1 MIKSAKIFIRAI
13 PSVLLFE
20 ILYKLMITA
29 LALPALTHLLRWA
42 IDISGVGYIT
52 SENLFQFL
60 TYPASLALILLIL
73 IICSVLSLAEISAII
88 SGFAM
93 LYEKKSISVFLMIKS
108 GFKSIGKLLKKFNFI
123 LVFYILLIL
132 PLTQFTLTSGIFAF
146 VGMPSVQTLYGT
158 ASNKIFFAVILF
170 LILVSVLLSN
180 RIYCLN
186 FFALTDSGY
195 FESVRQSKKITE
207 KKRFKTALSIILWS
221 LFITSFFLIVF
232 FLVCFIICFAMKGF
246 SEPDNA
252 FFISLKLIKTVVK
265 IFTAVSSVFFTPM
278 LFAYI
283 TIRFFSETDNNTK
296 IILPEPSEK
305 TSPVRIRVIAFA
317 VSILSLALNYSFM
330 KDISAE
336 NIILNAS
343 FLNKTKITAHRGF
356 SSKAPE
362 NTEPAFTE
370 ALEVGSDFI
379 ELDVQLS
386 KDKEIVVFHDKN
398 LARITGIN
406 ENLRNLD
413 YQDLIQLDYGKWFG
427 EKFSGTQIMTLN
439 EVLEKF
445 GNKINLNIYIR

>member
-1 MIKSAKIFIRAI
+1 
-13 PSVLLFE
+13 
-20 ILYKLMITA
+20 
-29 LALPALTHLLRWA
+29 
-42 IDISGVGYIT
+42 
-52 SENLFQFL
+52 
-60 TYPASLALILLIL
+60 
-73 IICSVLSLAEISAII
+73 
-88 SGFAM
+88 
-93 LYEKKSISVFLMIKS
+93 
-108 GFKSIGKLLKKFNFI
+108 
-123 LVFYILLIL
+123 
-132 PLTQFTLTSGIFAF
+132 
-146 VGMPSVQTLYGT
+146 
-158 ASNKIFFAVILF
+158 
-170 LILVSVLLSN
+170 
-180 RIYCLN
+180 
-186 FFALTDSGY
+186 
-195 FESVRQSKKITE
+195 
-207 KKRFKTALSIILWS
+207 
-221 LFITSFFLIVF
+221 
-232 FLVCFIICFAMKGF
+232 MKGF

-386 KDKEIVVFHDKN
+386 KDKEIVVFHDKS

-427 EKFSGTQIMTLN
+427 EEFSGTQIMTLN

-445 GNKINLNIYIR
+445 GNKINLNIEVKKNDDELETAELTAKLIEEYNCIDSCYVTSFSYNALRTVKKVNSDIKTGLIANIMTYGGYSSLHDIDALSLNKKFVSQNLINNIHLNGKRVFVWTVNDRSEAEKLISMGADNIITDKPDMVIKVVSSKGNEGYIIDFLAKIFNY